1 MDAHWLEQ
9 LREAIPELVR
19 RHPEIAA
26 EIQLRLRDAFAS
38 KDDIRLLIETM
49 DRRFEALQTEMN
61 RRFEALQ
68 TEMNR
73 RFEALRTEMDRRF
86 EVLQTEMDRRFEALD
101 RRFEALDRRFEAMD
115 RRMADLQSWVQMNVG
130 GLQRRAGR
138 KLEDTIAGT
147 LRFALGVG
155 DIRPEHLQLRRKM
168 RDADGLIGP
177 KGRDYE
183 YDILATNGETFVFEI
198 KSVAEVEDIERFADK
213 AELLERILGRPLAG
227 RILVTLD
234 RPRDVA
240 AAARRRGIT
249 LV

>member
-1 MDAHWLEQ
+1 MDAHLIEQ

-26 EIQLRLRDAFAS
+26 EIQIRLRDAFAS
-38 KDDIRLLIETM
+38 KDDIRVLVEAMDRRFEAMERRFEAM
-49 DRRFEALQTEMN
+49 DRRFEALQAEME
-61 RRFEALQ
+61 RRFEA
-68 TEMNR
+68 
-73 RFEALRTEMDRRF
+73 
-86 EVLQTEMDRRFEALD
+86 MDRRFEALQAAME
-101 RRFEALDRRFEAMD
+101 RRFEAMERRFEAMD

-168 RDADGLIGP
+168 RDADGVIGP

-240 AAARRRGIT
+240 AAARRLGIT